1 MKGGAYILR
10 ALIQYEDDTSSQN
23 NYDAEEEKVINI
35 IRSKVMVIDN
45 ISLTV
50 NRNID
55 EEITLKVDSRFYPVS
70 DGVIPKVDIISKED
84 IIFDETLTV
93 DTLKKIIRRCGILEQ
108 YEKYYINDPEIVIN
122 SYTLNIKSDYK
133 FFEEFRNAAVIV
145 ESIC

>member
-23 NYDAEEEKVINI
+23 NYDAEEDVVSI

-50 NRNID
+50 SRNID
-55 EEITLKVDSRFYPVS
+55 EEITLKVDSKFCPVS
-70 DGVIPKVDIISKED
+70 DGIIPKVDIISKED

-133 FFEEFRNAAVIV
+133 FFEEFRNATVIV

>member
-23 NYDAEEEKVINI
+23 NYDAEEDVVSI

-55 EEITLKVDSRFYPVS
+55 EEITLKVDSKFCPVS
-70 DGVIPKVDIISKED
+70 DGIIPKVDIISKED

-122 SYTLNIKSDYK
+122 SYTLNNKSDYK

>member
-23 NYDAEEEKVINI
+23 NYDAEEDVVSI

-55 EEITLKVDSRFYPVS
+55 EEITLKVDSKFCPVS
-70 DGVIPKVDIISKED
+70 DGIIPKVDIISKED

-133 FFEEFRNAAVIV
+133 FFEEFRNAAIIV

>member
-23 NYDAEEEKVINI
+23 NYDAEEEVISI

-55 EEITLKVDSRFYPVS
+55 EEITLKVDSKFCPVS
-70 DGVIPKVDIISKED
+70 DGIIPKVDIISKED

>member
-23 NYDAEEEKVINI
+23 NYDAEEEVVNI

-55 EEITLKVDSRFYPVS
+55 EEITLKVDSKFCPVS
-70 DGVIPKVDIISKED
+70 DGIIPKVDIISKED

>member
-23 NYDAEEEKVINI
+23 NYDAEEDVVSI

-55 EEITLKVDSRFYPVS
+55 EEITLKVDSKFCPVS
-70 DGVIPKVDIISKED
+70 DGIIPKVDIISKED

>member
-70 DGVIPKVDIISKED
+70 DGIIPKVDIISKED

-122 SYTLNIKSDYK
+122 SYTLNITSDYK

>member
-23 NYDAEEEKVINI
+23 NYDAEEEVVNI

-55 EEITLKVDSRFYPVS
+55 EEIALKVDSKFCPVS
-70 DGVIPKVDIISKED
+70 DGIIPKVDIISKED

>member
-23 NYDAEEEKVINI
+23 NYDAEEDVVSI
-35 IRSKVMVIDN
+35 IRSKLMVIDN

-55 EEITLKVDSRFYPVS
+55 EEITLKVDSKFCPVS
-70 DGVIPKVDIISKED
+70 DGIIPKVDIISKED

>member
-23 NYDAEEEKVINI
+23 NYDAEEDVVSI

-55 EEITLKVDSRFYPVS
+55 EVITLKVDSKFCPVS
-70 DGVIPKVDIISKED
+70 DGIIPKVDIISKED

-133 FFEEFRNAAVIV
+133 FFEELRNAAVIV

>member
-23 NYDAEEEKVINI
+23 NYDTEEEIVNI

-55 EEITLKVDSRFYPVS
+55 EEITLKVDSRFCPVS
-70 DGVIPKVDIISKED
+70 DGIIPKVDIISKED

>member
-70 DGVIPKVDIISKED
+70 DGIIPKVDIISKED

>member
-23 NYDAEEEKVINI
+23 NYDAEDEKVINI

-70 DGVIPKVDIISKED
+70 DGIIPKVDIISKED

>member
-23 NYDAEEEKVINI
+23 NYDAEEDVVSI

-50 NRNID
+50 SRNID
-55 EEITLKVDSRFYPVS
+55 EEITLKVDSKFCPVS
-70 DGVIPKVDIISKED
+70 DGIIPKVDIISKED

>member
-1 MKGGAYILR
+1 MR
-10 ALIQYEDDTSSQN
+10 ALIQYEDDTPSQN

-70 DGVIPKVDIISKED
+70 DGIIPKVDIISKED

>member
-1 MKGGAYILR
+1 
-10 ALIQYEDDTSSQN
+10 
-23 NYDAEEEKVINI
+23 
-35 IRSKVMVIDN
+35 MVIDN

-55 EEITLKVDSRFYPVS
+55 EEITLKVDSKFCPVS
-70 DGVIPKVDIISKED
+70 DGIIPKVDIISKED

>member
-23 NYDAEEEKVINI
+23 NYDAEEEEVVNI

-55 EEITLKVDSRFYPVS
+55 EEITLKVDSRFCPVS
-70 DGVIPKVDIISKED
+70 DGIIPKVDIISKED